1 MNKKLSK
8 LSEILTHLGLP
19 KEAFEVGLFA
29 FSNEIYIVEKN
40 VSVPNIYNRD
50 LNYKKEIEKANPG
63 LDWDKL
69 QIGQKILLP
78 SQEEFLK
85 RVYPNKSM
93 SPSQNAFNI
102 IKNHEKYRAKPYNDG
117 YGNMTIG
124 YGHVIKPGEKLQYL
138 SEYAAEKIMIKDSEE
153 AANAIRELVRVKLS
167 QNQFDALVSF
177 VFNLG
182 RGTFAGS
189 DLLSYLN
196 KKQLDLAANEFLK
209 FIKAGKK
216 DNSHLLK
223 RRKVEKDLFVS

>member
-1 MNKKLSK
+1 
-8 LSEILTHLGLP
+8 
-19 KEAFEVGLFA
+19 
-29 FSNEIYIVEKN
+29 
-40 VSVPNIYNRD
+40 
-50 LNYKKEIEKANPG
+50 
-63 LDWDKL
+63 
-69 QIGQKILLP
+69 
-78 SQEEFLK
+78 
-85 RVYPNKSM
+85 
-93 SPSQNAFNI
+93 
-102 IKNHEKYRAKPYNDG
+102 
-117 YGNMTIG
+117 MTIG

>member
-102 IKNHEKYRAKPYNDG
+102 IKIMRNIEQNLITMD
-117 YGNMTIG
+117 T
-124 YGHVIKPGEKLQYL
+124 VI
-138 SEYAAEKIMIKDSEE
+138 
-153 AANAIRELVRVKLS
+153 
-167 QNQFDALVSF
+167 
-177 VFNLG
+177 
-182 RGTFAGS
+182 
-189 DLLSYLN
+189 
-196 KKQLDLAANEFLK
+196 
-209 FIKAGKK
+209 
-216 DNSHLLK
+216 
-223 RRKVEKDLFVS
+223 